1 VDLVARSL
9 GLAMFTRR
17 PADAARQPVA
27 VPPPL
32 YFGGALLG
40 GFVAHRALGWH
51 LPLPRIWSMA
61 AGAALSAA
69 GVALSAAVT
78 GLFLRAGTPISP
90 LSQPTAL
97 VRTGPYR
104 FTRNPDYVGQAS
116 LSAGLGLL
124 FDVPAVLLGT
134 IVALLVVHWMVVPRE
149 ERVLE
154 ARFGEAYREY
164 RRRVPRW
171 L

>member
-1 VDLVARSL
+1 VAPSAASHLVH
-9 GLAMFTRR
+9 GRR
-17 PADAARQPVA
+17 RGAERRRRRAERRGD
-27 VPPPL
+27 
-32 YFGGALLG
+32 GALPPCG
-40 GFVAHRALGWH
+40 HAD
-51 LPLPRIWSMA
+51 I
-61 AGAALSAA
+61 AALAA
-69 GVALSAAVT
+69 DGP
-78 GLFLRAGTPISP
+78 RPHGT
-90 LSQPTAL
+90 
-97 VRTGPYR
+97 YR

-134 IVALLVVHWMVVPRE
+134 IVALLVVHWTVVPRE

>member
-1 VDLVARSL
+1 
-9 GLAMFTRR
+9 
-17 PADAARQPVA
+17 
-27 VPPPL
+27 
-32 YFGGALLG
+32 
-40 GFVAHRALGWH
+40 
-51 LPLPRIWSMA
+51 
-61 AGAALSAA
+61 
-69 GVALSAAVT
+69 VT

-134 IVALLVVHWMVVPRE
+134 IVALLVVHWTVVPRE

>member
-1 VDLVARSL
+1 
-9 GLAMFTRR
+9 MFTRR

-32 YFGGALLG
+32 YFGAALLG
-40 GFVAHRALGWH
+40 GFVAHRELGWH

-69 GVALSAAVT
+69 VT
-78 GLFLRAGTPISP
+78 WLFLHAGAPISP

-104 FTRNPDYVGQAS
+104 FTRNPDYVGQGL

-124 FDVPAVLLGT
+124 FDVPAVLIGT
-134 IVALLVVHWMVVPRE
+134 IIAVLVVDWTVVPRE

-154 ARFGEAYREY
+154 ARFGEVYREY